1 MGESETMSDKWV
13 VLCDFDGTITFDE
26 TFVDILKRF
35 APELSSELIPQ
46 MYDLTLTLKEGVR
59 TIMESIESIHYPEM
73 LEMISRAPIRKGFTE
88 MLSMLSSSH
97 IPFLI
102 VTGGVAEFVEA
113 ALKEKPE
120 GVLSIYGMT
129 VDHSGPYLKVD
140 SALQSDTELVSKVR
154 LLDQFPGAS
163 SICIGDSVTDLNLAL
178 RCDFVISRGR
188 LSEYLAER
196 NVPFFPFEDFSDVSR
211 ILGNLICETSLELF

>member
-1 MGESETMSDKWV
+1 MSDKWV

-26 TFVDILKRF
+26 TFVEILTRF
-35 APELSSELIPQ
+35 APDLSSELIPR
-46 MYDLTLTLKEGVR
+46 MYNLSLTLKEGVR

-73 LEMISRAPIRKGFTE
+73 LEMISRAPIRKGFNE
-88 MLSMLSSSH
+88 MLGMMSSCQ

-102 VTGGVAEFVEA
+102 VTGGVSEFVRA

-140 SALQSDTELVSKVR
+140 SPLQSDSELVSKVR
-154 LLDQFPGAS
+154 LLDQFPGARS
-163 SICIGDSVTDLNLAL
+163 VCIGDSVTDLQLAL

-188 LSEYLAER
+188 LSSYLLER
-196 NVPFFPFEDFSDVSR
+196 NVPFFPFEDFFDVSR
-211 ILGNLICETSLELF
+211 ILENLICKPQWRSLERS

>member
-1 MGESETMSDKWV
+1 MSDKWV

-26 TFVDILKRF
+26 TFVAILKRF
-35 APELSSELIPQ
+35 APKLSEDLIPR

-73 LEMISRAPIRKGFTE
+73 LSMISKAPIRKGFNE
-88 MLSMLSSSH
+88 MLPVLSSCH

-102 VTGGVAEFVEA
+102 VTGGVSEFVHA
-113 ALKEKPE
+113 ALKEKTE

-129 VDHSGPYLKVD
+129 VDHSGPYLRID
-140 SALQSDTELVSKVR
+140 SPLQSDTELVSKVR
-154 LLDQFPGAS
+154 LLDQFPGAR
-163 SICIGDSVTDLNLAL
+163 SICIGDSVTDLQLAL

-188 LSEYLAER
+188 LSSYLSER
-196 NVPFFPFEDFSDVSR
+196 NVPFFPFEDFFDVSK
-211 ILGNLICETSLELF
+211 ILENLIGQTSLELS